1 MMKYISNSFL
11 FLKLIVFIVLVITI
25 VLYSPN
31 WILPSLLEPFFKKAK
46 TEDFKSDFYSK
57 PDEKSGIH
65 DVQVISRRPLYRDNV
80 TAFIPNNAT
89 TEVRN
94 GKRPY
99 LSPKLHIPVRVEKFK
114 VPVIALK

>member
-1 MMKYISNSFL
+1 MMKYISNSYL
-11 FLKLIVFIVLVITI
+11 FLKLIIYIVLGITI
-25 VLYSPN
+25 GLYSSN
-31 WILPSLLEPFFKKAK
+31 WILPSLLEPFSKKAK
-46 TEDFKSDFYSK
+46 TEDFKSDFYPK
-57 PDEKSGIH
+57 PNEKSGI
-65 DVQVISRRPLYRDNV
+65 QVISRRPLYRDNV